1 MLSQKVEDN
10 SDSISINLDLIQN
23 MEDLQGFDPDDYE
36 EDITYF
42 RRNIA
47 FEMDSLQSEFLTC
60 KIALENAQ
68 SLISMATNT
77 KSMLS
82 SANKFEN

>member
-23 MEDLQGFDPDDYE
+23 TEDLQGFDPDDYE

-47 FEMDSLQSEFLTC
+47 FKMDSL
-60 KIALENAQ
+60 
-68 SLISMATNT
+68 
-77 KSMLS
+77 
-82 SANKFEN
+82 